1 MTTKNEI
8 PRRELLRMGAAGA
21 AAAWAATR
29 AKLGLA
35 AGKVPIAV
43 QLYSV
48 RKDCE
53 KDLPGTLKAL
63 KGFGYEGVEFAGY
76 YGRSAADMKK
86 LLDDNGLK
94 CCGTHTGLDTL
105 EGDVPWKQVFD
116 ACETV
121 GGTEWY
127 IVEYEHESQPA
138 IPAVGRCLANLRK
151 MGK

>member
-1 MTTKNEI
+1 MI
-8 PRRELLRMGAAGA
+8 CSGLLRGGG
-21 AAAWAATR
+21 WRRLVSRPHR
-29 AKLGLA
+29 AKG
-35 AGKVPIAV
+35 
-43 QLYSV
+43 
-48 RKDCE
+48 RKGSPKTKPDAFI
-53 KDLPGTLKAL
+53 G
-63 KGFGYEGVEFAGY
+63 
-76 YGRSAADMKK
+76 
-86 LLDDNGLK
+86 
-94 CCGTHTGLDTL
+94 